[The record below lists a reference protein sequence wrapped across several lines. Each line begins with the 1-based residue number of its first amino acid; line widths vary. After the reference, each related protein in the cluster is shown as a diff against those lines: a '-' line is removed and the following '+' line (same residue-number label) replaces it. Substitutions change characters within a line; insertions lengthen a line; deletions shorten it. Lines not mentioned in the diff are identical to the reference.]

1 MAVGWNPFSAGNR
14 IFLLANEAPRQKN
27 LYRLN
32 FPYNN
37 YIMHFIQKIEI
48 RENEKPRNDKGD
60 TSTLKIA
67 LLAFGLPGLVML
79 VIMCLILPS
88 KIEYVVK
95 GEPVKAE
102 LISVSDKG
110 SRFSFYYNEK
120 KYEIHPGVRSA
131 AWTEGETFTV
141 YVLNGEPYKA
151 RLQSELFFG
160 PMFLL
165 VMGGVFFYIGFKVG
179 LLDYLKTELFNKRF
193 WKEHPWV
200 VIPASNA
207 VETKGTVMEIVEHDA
222 KRDTT
227 INRRLRYK
235 KNYSLVCRYE
245 QDGQEKYLESA
256 VFWTEPYKFIKPGT
270 KVSILLDKTKSG
282 KFIVDVN
289 ALFRDATEK
298 SGEIT
303 IPKEF

>member
-1 MAVGWNPFSAGNR
+1 MES
-14 IFLLANEAPRQKN
+14 IQS
-27 LYRLN
+27 
-32 FPYNN
+32 
-37 YIMHFIQKIEI
+37 IQKIEI
-48 RENEKPRNDKGD
+48 FENEKPRADKGID
-60 TSTLKIA
+60 SPLMIA
-67 LLAFGLPGLVML
+67 LLAFGVPGLVML

-179 LLDYLKTELFNKRF
+179 LLGYLKTKHFNKRL

-200 VIPASNA
+200 VISAKNA
-207 VETKGTVMEIVEHDA
+207 VETEGTVMEIVEHNA
-222 KRDTT
+222 QRDTT
-227 INRRLRYK
+227 INRKLRFK
-235 KNYSLVCRYE
+235 KNYSLICCYE
-245 QDGQEKYLESA
+245 TDGQKNYLESA

-270 KVSILLDKTKSG
+270 KVNILLDKKKSG

-289 ALFRDATEK
+289 GLFRNAAEK
-298 SGEIT
+298 IDETNSIEKILQD
-303 IPKEF
+303 E

>member
-1 MAVGWNPFSAGNR
+1 MNS
-14 IFLLANEAPRQKN
+14 IQS
-27 LYRLN
+27 
-32 FPYNN
+32 
-37 YIMHFIQKIEI
+37 IQKIEI
-48 RENEKPRNDKGD
+48 FENEKPRADKGID
-60 TSTLKIA
+60 SPLMIA

-79 VIMCLILPS
+79 VIMCLILPPRI
-88 KIEYVVK
+88 KYITK
-95 GEPVKAE
+95 GEAVKAE

-120 KYEIHPGVRSA
+120 KYNIYPGVRSA

-179 LLDYLKTELFNKRF
+179 LLGYLKTKLFNKRF

-200 VIPASNA
+200 VISAKNA
-207 VETKGTVMEIVEHDA
+207 VETEGTVIEIVEHNA
-222 KRDTT
+222 QRDTT

-235 KNYSLVCRYE
+235 KNYSLICCYDS
-245 QDGQEKYLESA
+245 DGQEKYVESA

-270 KVSILLDKTKSG
+270 KVNILLDKKKSG

-289 ALFRDATEK
+289 GLFRNAAEK
-298 SGEIT
+298 IDEKNNFKKVLQDG
-303 IPKEF
+303 

>member
-1 MAVGWNPFSAGNR
+1 MNS
-14 IFLLANEAPRQKN
+14 
-27 LYRLN
+27 
-32 FPYNN
+32 
-37 YIMHFIQKIEI
+37 IQKIEI
-48 RENEKPRNDKGD
+48 FENEKPRHDKGD

-102 LISVSDKG
+102 LIYSSSLSK
-110 SRFSFYYNEK
+110 SSKFSFYYNEK
-120 KYEIHPGVRSA
+120 KYEIYPNVHSSS
-131 AWTEGETFTV
+131 WKEGETFTM

-151 RLQSELFFG
+151 RLQSELFFL

-179 LLDYLKTELFNKRF
+179 LLGYLKTKHFNKRL

-200 VIPASNA
+200 VISAKNA
-207 VETKGTVMEIVEHDA
+207 VETEGTVMEIVEHNA
-222 KRDTT
+222 ERDTT
-227 INRRLRYK
+227 INRKLRFK
-235 KNYSLVCRYE
+235 KNYSLICCYE
-245 QDGQEKYLESA
+245 TDGQKNYLESA

-270 KVSILLDKTKSG
+270 KVNILLDKKKSG

-289 ALFRDATEK
+289 GLFRNAAEK
-298 SGEIT
+298 IDETNNFKKVLQDG
-303 IPKEF
+303 

>member
-1 MAVGWNPFSAGNR
+1 MNS
-14 IFLLANEAPRQKN
+14 IQS
-27 LYRLN
+27 
-32 FPYNN
+32 
-37 YIMHFIQKIEI
+37 IQKIEI
-48 RENEKPRNDKGD
+48 FENEKPRADKGID
-60 TSTLKIA
+60 SPLMIA

-79 VIMCLILPS
+79 LIMCLILPS
-88 KIEYVVK
+88 KIEYVAK

-151 RLQSELFFG
+151 KLQSELFFG

-165 VMGGVFFYIGFKVG
+165 VMGGIFFYIGFKVG
-179 LLDYLKTELFNKRF
+179 LLGYLKTKRFNKRF

-200 VIPASNA
+200 VISAKNA
-207 VETKGTVMEIVEHDA
+207 IETEGTVMEIVEHNA
-222 KRDTT
+222 ERDTT
-227 INRRLRYK
+227 INRKLRFK
-235 KNYSLVCRYE
+235 KNYSLICCYDS
-245 QDGQEKYLESA
+245 DGQKKYLESA
-256 VFWTEPYKFIKPGT
+256 IFWTEPYKFIKPGT
-270 KVSILLDKTKSG
+270 KVSILLDKKKSG

-289 ALFRDATEK
+289 GLFRNAAEK
-298 SGEIT
+298 IGED
-303 IPKEF
+303 K

>member
-1 MAVGWNPFSAGNR
+1 MNS
-14 IFLLANEAPRQKN
+14 IQS
-27 LYRLN
+27 
-32 FPYNN
+32 
-37 YIMHFIQKIEI
+37 IQKIEFF
-48 RENEKPRNDKGD
+48 ENEKHRTDKGID
-60 TSTLKIA
+60 STLKIA
-67 LLAFGLPGLVML
+67 LLAFGFPGLVML
-79 VIMCLILPS
+79 LIMCLILPS

-151 RLQSELFFG
+151 RLQSELFFW

-165 VMGGVFFYIGFKVG
+165 VMGGIFFYIGFKVG
-179 LLDYLKTELFNKRF
+179 LLGCLKTKLFNKRF

-200 VIPASNA
+200 VISAKNA
-207 VETKGTVMEIVEHDA
+207 VETEGTVIEIVEHNA
-222 KRDTT
+222 QRDTT
-227 INRRLRYK
+227 INRKLRFK
-235 KNYSLVCRYE
+235 KNYSLICCYDS
-245 QDGQEKYLESA
+245 DGQEKYVESA

-270 KVSILLDKTKSG
+270 KVSILLDKKKSG

-289 ALFRDATEK
+289 GLFRNAAEK
-298 SGEIT
+298 IDETNDFKKVLQDG
-303 IPKEF
+303 

>member
-1 MAVGWNPFSAGNR
+1 MES
-14 IFLLANEAPRQKN
+14 IQS
-27 LYRLN
+27 
-32 FPYNN
+32 
-37 YIMHFIQKIEI
+37 IQKIEI
-48 RENEKPRNDKGD
+48 FENEKPRHDKVE
-60 TSTLKIA
+60 TTTLKIA

-179 LLDYLKTELFNKRF
+179 LLDYLKTKFFNKRF

-200 VIPASNA
+200 ELSAKDA
-207 VETKGTVMEIVEHDA
+207 VETEGTVVKIIEHDA
-222 KRDTT
+222 ERDTT

-235 KNYSLVCRYE
+235 KNYSLICSYE
-245 QDGQEKYLESA
+245 ADGYEKYIESA
-256 VFWTEPYKFIKPGT
+256 VFWTEPYQFIKPGT
-270 KVSILLDKTKSG
+270 KVSILLDKNKSG

-289 ALFRDATEK
+289 GLFRNAAEK
-298 SGEIT
+298 IDEKNNFKKVLQDG
-303 IPKEF
+303 

>member
-1 MAVGWNPFSAGNR
+1 
-14 IFLLANEAPRQKN
+14 
-27 LYRLN
+27 
-32 FPYNN
+32 
-37 YIMHFIQKIEI
+37 MHFIRKIEI
-48 RENEKPRNDKGD
+48 FENEKPHADKGGD
-60 TSTLKIA
+60 SPLMIA
-67 LLAFGLPGLVML
+67 LFAFGLPGLVL
-79 VIMCLILPS
+79 LLIMCLILPS
-88 KIEYVVK
+88 KIEYVAK

-165 VMGGVFFYIGFKVG
+165 VMGGIFFYIGFKVG
-179 LLDYLKTELFNKRF
+179 LLGYLKTKLFNKRL
-193 WKEHPWV
+193 WNEHPWV
-200 VIPASNA
+200 EISAKNA
-207 VETKGTVMEIVEHDA
+207 VETEGTVIEIVEHNA
-222 KRDTT
+222 QRDTT
-227 INRRLRYK
+227 INRKLRFK
-235 KNYSLVCRYE
+235 KNYSLICCYDS
-245 QDGQEKYLESA
+245 DGQEKYVESA

-270 KVSILLDKTKSG
+270 KVSILLDKKKSG

-289 ALFRDATEK
+289 GLFRNAAEK
-298 SGEIT
+298 IDEKNNFKKVLQDG
-303 IPKEF
+303 

>member
-1 MAVGWNPFSAGNR
+1 MNSIR
-14 IFLLANEAPRQKN
+14 R
-27 LYRLN
+27 
-32 FPYNN
+32 
-37 YIMHFIQKIEI
+37 IEI
-48 RENEKPRNDKGD
+48 FENERPRHDKVD
-60 TSTLKIA
+60 TSPLKIA

-110 SRFSFYYNEK
+110 SKFSFYYNEK
-120 KYEIHPGVRSA
+120 KYNIYPGVRSA

-160 PMFLL
+160 PVFLL

-179 LLDYLKTELFNKRF
+179 LLDFLKTKFFNKRF

-200 VIPASNA
+200 ELSAKNA
-207 VETKGTVMEIVEHDA
+207 VETEGTVEKIVEHNA
-222 KRDTT
+222 QRDTT

-235 KNYSLVCRYE
+235 KNYSLICCYDS
-245 QDGQEKYLESA
+245 DGQEKYVESA

-270 KVSILLDKTKSG
+270 KVNILLDKNKSG

-289 ALFRDATEK
+289 GLFRNAAEK
-298 SGEIT
+298 IDETNNFKKVLQDG
-303 IPKEF
+303 

>member
-1 MAVGWNPFSAGNR
+1 MNS
-14 IFLLANEAPRQKN
+14 
-27 LYRLN
+27 
-32 FPYNN
+32 
-37 YIMHFIQKIEI
+37 IQKIEI
-48 RENEKPRNDKGD
+48 FENEKHRTDKGID
-60 TSTLKIA
+60 STLKIA

-79 VIMCLILPS
+79 LIMCLILPS
-88 KIEYVVK
+88 KIEYVAK

-141 YVLNGEPYKA
+141 YVLNGEPSKA
-151 RLQSELFFG
+151 KLQSELFFG

-179 LLDYLKTELFNKRF
+179 LLGYLKTKLFNKRL

-200 VIPASNA
+200 EISAKNA
-207 VETKGTVMEIVEHDA
+207 VETEGTVMKIVEHNA

-227 INRRLRYK
+227 INRKLHFK
-235 KNYSLVCRYE
+235 KNYSLICCYE
-245 QDGQEKYLESA
+245 TDGQKKYLESA

-270 KVSILLDKTKSG
+270 KVSILLDKKNSG

-289 ALFRDATEK
+289 GLFRNAAEK
-298 SGEIT
+298 IDENNNIKKILQDG
-303 IPKEF
+303 

>member
-1 MAVGWNPFSAGNR
+1 MTS
-14 IFLLANEAPRQKN
+14 
-27 LYRLN
+27 
-32 FPYNN
+32 
-37 YIMHFIQKIEI
+37 IQKIEI
-48 RENEKPRNDKGD
+48 FENERPRHVKGD

-88 KIEYVVK
+88 KIEYVAK

-120 KYEIHPGVRSA
+120 KYEIHPGVRSV
-131 AWTEGETFTV
+131 AWTEGETFTM

-151 RLQSELFFG
+151 RLQSELFFL

-179 LLDYLKTELFNKRF
+179 LLGYLKTKLFNKRL

-200 VIPASNA
+200 VISAKNA
-207 VETKGTVMEIVEHDA
+207 VETEGTVLEIVEHNA
-222 KRDTT
+222 QRDTT
-227 INRRLRYK
+227 INRKLRFK
-235 KNYSLVCRYE
+235 KNYSLICCYE
-245 QDGQEKYLESA
+245 TDGQKKYLESA

-270 KVSILLDKTKSG
+270 KVSILLDKKKSG

-289 ALFRDATEK
+289 GLFRNAAEK
-298 SGEIT
+298 IDETNNFKKVLQDG
-303 IPKEF
+303 

>member
-1 MAVGWNPFSAGNR
+1 M
-14 IFLLANEAPRQKN
+14 
-27 LYRLN
+27 N
-32 FPYNN
+32 F
-37 YIMHFIQKIEI
+37 IRRIEI
-48 RENEKPRNDKGD
+48 FENEKPRHDKVD
-60 TSTLKIA
+60 TSPLKIA

-151 RLQSELFFG
+151 RLQSELFIG

-179 LLDYLKTELFNKRF
+179 LLGYLKTKLFNRRF

-200 VIPASNA
+200 ELSAKNA
-207 VETKGTVMEIVEHDA
+207 VETEGTVVKIVEHDA
-222 KRDTT
+222 ERDTT
-227 INRRLRYK
+227 INRKLRFK
-235 KNYSLVCRYE
+235 KNYTLICCYDS
-245 QDGQEKYLESA
+245 DGQKNFLESA
-256 VFWTEPYKFIKPGT
+256 VFWTEPYKFITPGT
-270 KVSILLDKTKSG
+270 KVSILLDKKKPG

-289 ALFRDATEK
+289 GLFRNAAEK
-298 SGEIT
+298 IDEKNNFKKVLQDG
-303 IPKEF
+303 

>member
-1 MAVGWNPFSAGNR
+1 MNS
-14 IFLLANEAPRQKN
+14 IQS
-27 LYRLN
+27 
-32 FPYNN
+32 
-37 YIMHFIQKIEI
+37 IQKIEI
-48 RENEKPRNDKGD
+48 FENEKPRTDKGID
-60 TSTLKIA
+60 SPLKIA

-79 VIMCLILPS
+79 LIMCLILPS

-120 KYEIHPGVRSA
+120 KYEIHPGVRST

-179 LLDYLKTELFNKRF
+179 LLGYLKTKHFNKRL

-200 VIPASNA
+200 VISAKNA
-207 VETKGTVMEIVEHDA
+207 VETEGTVMEIVEHNA
-222 KRDTT
+222 QRDTT
-227 INRRLRYK
+227 INRKLRFK
-235 KNYSLVCRYE
+235 KNYSLICCYE
-245 QDGQEKYLESA
+245 TDGQKNYLESA

-270 KVSILLDKTKSG
+270 KVNILLDKKKSG

-289 ALFRDATEK
+289 GLFRNAAEK
-298 SGEIT
+298 IDETNSIEKILQD
-303 IPKEF
+303 E

>member
-1 MAVGWNPFSAGNR
+1 MNS
-14 IFLLANEAPRQKN
+14 IQS
-27 LYRLN
+27 
-32 FPYNN
+32 
-37 YIMHFIQKIEI
+37 IQKIEI
-48 RENEKPRNDKGD
+48 FENEKPRTDKGID
-60 TSTLKIA
+60 SPLKIA

-79 VIMCLILPS
+79 LIMCLILPS

-179 LLDYLKTELFNKRF
+179 LLGYLKTKLFNKRF

-200 VIPASNA
+200 VISAKNA
-207 VETKGTVMEIVEHDA
+207 VETEGTVREIVEHNA
-222 KRDTT
+222 QRDTT
-227 INRRLRYK
+227 INRKARFK
-235 KNYSLVCRYE
+235 KNYSLICCYDS
-245 QDGQEKYLESA
+245 DGQENYLESA

-270 KVSILLDKTKSG
+270 KVSILLDKKKSG

-289 ALFRDATEK
+289 GLFRNAAEK
-298 SGEIT
+298 IDEKNNFKKVLQDG
-303 IPKEF
+303 

>member
-1 MAVGWNPFSAGNR
+1 
-14 IFLLANEAPRQKN
+14 
-27 LYRLN
+27 
-32 FPYNN
+32 
-37 YIMHFIQKIEI
+37 MHFIQKIEI

-88 KIEYVVK
+88 QIKYITE
-95 GEPVKAE
+95 GEAVKAE
-102 LISVSDKG
+102 LIYSSALSK
-110 SRFSFYYNEK
+110 SSKFSFYYNEK
-120 KYEIHPGVRSA
+120 KYEIEPKIYSESWRS
-131 AWTEGETFTV
+131 GQIFIM
-141 YVLNGEPYKA
+141 YVLNGEPRKA
-151 RLQSELFFG
+151 RLQSDLFVG
-160 PMFLL
+160 PMILL
-165 VMGGVFFYIGFKVG
+165 IMGGIFFYIGFKVG
-179 LLDYLKTELFNKRF
+179 LLGYLKTELFNKRF

-207 VETKGTVMEIVEHDA
+207 VETEGTVMEIVEHDA

-289 ALFRDATEK
+289 ALFRNAAEK
-298 SGEIT
+298 NCEIT

>member
-1 MAVGWNPFSAGNR
+1 MTS
-14 IFLLANEAPRQKN
+14 
-27 LYRLN
+27 
-32 FPYNN
+32 
-37 YIMHFIQKIEI
+37 IQSIQQIEI
-48 RENEKPRNDKGD
+48 FENEKPRHDKVD
-60 TSTLKIA
+60 TTTLKIA

-110 SRFSFYYNEK
+110 SKFSFYYNEK
-120 KYEIHPGVRSA
+120 KYKIYPGVRSA

-141 YVLNGEPYKA
+141 YVLNGEPYNA

-179 LLDYLKTELFNKRF
+179 LLGYLKTKLFNKRL

-200 VIPASNA
+200 VISAKNA
-207 VETKGTVMEIVEHDA
+207 VETEGTVVKIVEHDA
-222 KRDTT
+222 ERDTT
-227 INRRLRYK
+227 INRKLRFK
-235 KNYSLVCRYE
+235 KNYSLICCYDS
-245 QDGQEKYLESA
+245 DGQEKYVESA

-270 KVSILLDKTKSG
+270 KVSILLDNKKSG

-289 ALFRDATEK
+289 GLFRNAAEK
-298 SGEIT
+298 IDETNSIEKILQD
-303 IPKEF
+303 E